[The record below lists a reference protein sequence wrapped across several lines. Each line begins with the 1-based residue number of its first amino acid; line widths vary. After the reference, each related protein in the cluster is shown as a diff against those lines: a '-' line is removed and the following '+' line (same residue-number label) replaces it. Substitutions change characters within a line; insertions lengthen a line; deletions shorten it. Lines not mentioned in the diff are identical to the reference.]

1 MRPNDRVALFVLSIA
16 MVVGGVYL
24 LSIQSEWFWATIPWA
39 ITNKILSITIWVLW
53 VTIWI
58 LLVVGGAALTIFGG
72 FLLWKHFAPPD
83 RPMRRTILILV
94 GLLVLGVVGLGPQP
108 GHVQDEAMQAGVPAS
123 SFEAAADHYFE
134 GMDPGVKLSEAE
146 NKGRNMWLVWT
157 GGNDRFWDTIIKHS
171 FGTFDLLK
179 TISSAPGLLY
189 SRDNRWKYFGIVNE
203 PCFVKPTQP
212 DPHHFGLWLDQRRAD
227 CPPDP
232 FADEKKYP
240 GVKLGA
246 RGSPG
251 LPVGSYYGEP
261 TGIVGLRLFPN
272 PDFDEAA
279 RRRWDPIRYYND
291 RTYYEQ
297 KDLVRPYR
305 VGMAC
310 GFCHVGPSP
319 THPPDDPENPKW
331 SNLNSTVGAQYL
343 WLDRIFAWGADQS
356 NVIFQLLQAYRPGT
370 FDTSFVSSDNVLN
383 PRTMNAVYGLKA
395 RLQHAKPFGRELL
408 TGGQLHNKQFNDFF
422 YTDWLR
428 KLYDKPHA
436 YTPHVLKD
444 GSDSVGALGA
454 LNRVYLNIGLFSEEW
469 LLHFWPFTGGKR
481 LTPIRIADAERNSAY
496 WQATEQQTPY
506 MAEFLLAAGQP
517 DRLADLPDADR
528 ARYLTADKA
537 TLDRGKV
544 VFAERCARC
553 HSSKL
558 PEPLVG
564 MQGPGAENCNGPRY
578 LTCWNSYWTSTKSDD
593 FKQKML
599 AIVQRDDFLQ
609 DNYLSSEFR
618 VPVTLLQTNACSPLA
633 RNALAGNIW
642 DNFSSQSYKDLPSVG
657 DITAQD
663 PFTGED
669 RKITMPAGGR
679 GYTRPPSLIS
689 LWSTAPFLL
698 NNTVGSHYYDQNP
711 SVAARMA
718 VFQASIEQMLW
729 PERRTRDDNLG
740 SKGVGLI
747 QRTTSRSWVKVPSGF
762 LPWYVTALRGPIG
775 WLFPGVFTAS
785 GDVKIGPIPKG
796 TPVGLIGNFDPLPE
810 DTGWLADLSR
820 AWKLLGL
827 VLQLRHDLA
836 AMPANADDATAAR
849 IFEPLGRELYELSVC
864 PDYVVNRGHYFGTDK
879 FDEEPGLS
887 DADKYALIE
896 FLKTF

>member
-58 LLVVGGAALTIFGG
+58 LLAVGGAALTIFGG

-157 GGNDRFWDTIIKHS
+157 GGDDRFWDTIIKHS

-179 TISSAPGLLY
+179 TISSAPGLPY

-212 DPHHFGLWLDQRRAD
+212 DAHHFGLWLDQRRAD

-232 FADEKKYP
+232 FADAKKYP
-240 GVKLGA
+240 GVKFGA

-291 RTYYEQ
+291 PTYYEQ

-343 WLDRIFAWGADQS
+343 RLARIFVWGADET
-356 NVIFQLLQAYRPGT
+356 NVIFQLLHTYQPGT
-370 FDTSFVSSDNVLN
+370 FDTSLVSSDSIIN

-395 RLQHAKPFGRELL
+395 RLQHARPFGRELL

-422 YTDWLR
+422 YADWLR

-436 YTPHVLKD
+436 YTPRVLKD

-528 ARYLTADKA
+528 VRYLTADKA

-564 MQGPGAENCNGPRY
+564 MQGPGTENCNGPRY

-599 AIVQRDDFLQ
+599 AIVQKDDFLQ

-698 NNTVGSHYYDQNP
+698 NNTVGSYDYDQNP

-729 PERRTRDDNLG
+729 PEKRKPDDNLG

-785 GDVKIGPIPKG
+785 GDVRIGPIPKG

-810 DTGWLADLSR
+810 DTGWLSSLSR

-827 VLQLRHDLA
+827 VLQLRRDLA
-836 AMPANADDATAAR
+836 AMPANADDVAAAR
-849 IFEPLGRELYELSVC
+849 IFEPLGQELHELSVC